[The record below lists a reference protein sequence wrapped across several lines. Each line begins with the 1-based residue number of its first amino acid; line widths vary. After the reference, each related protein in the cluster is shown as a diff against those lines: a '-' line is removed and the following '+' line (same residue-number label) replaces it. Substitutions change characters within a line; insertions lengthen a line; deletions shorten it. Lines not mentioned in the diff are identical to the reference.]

1 MHIGKREREGES
13 LNWSGRGRGSQ
24 TLKTLDQLC
33 KWWVARRGSGN
44 LEDRRKRT
52 DAKTEV

>member
-13 LNWSGRGRGSQ
+13 LNWWGRGRGSQ